1 MMFTGGN
8 TMAANASFTSPLF
21 TVYEHPLEA
30 RRWKRRKESMA
41 RGRRTRCDL
50 YVRMVDRRRG
60 DKTKARRGNGAWER
74 KGKERKR
81 KRTEGQ
87 AIETT
92 EAGWKLEPWTMT
104 EAAPLS
110 LHLESRGRRHRT
122 ATTSEAQKV
131 EPHSS

>member
-1 MMFTGGN
+1 
-8 TMAANASFTSPLF
+8 
-21 TVYEHPLEA
+21 
-30 RRWKRRKESMA
+30 
-41 RGRRTRCDL
+41 
-50 YVRMVDRRRG
+50 MVDRRRG

-81 KRTEGQ
+81 TKGQ

-104 EAAPLS
+104 EADPLS